1 MTVVKVV
8 QYTTKPECA
17 VTNEQL
23 IRAVFAELAGQ
34 QPPGLAYASFRL
46 ADGVSFVHV
55 AVLDGEDNP
64 LARTAAFGA
73 FQAAIGDRCAQ
84 GPVAAD
90 AAVVGSY
97 RMLAADEASS
107 AAG

>member
-8 QYTTKPECA
+8 RYTTKPGCA
-17 VTNEQL
+17 GENERL

-46 ADGVSFVHV
+46 DDGVSFVHV
-55 AVLDGEDNP
+55 AVLEGEDNP

-73 FQAAIGDRCAQ
+73 FQAGIADRCVQ
-84 GPVAAD
+84 GPAAAD

-97 RMLAADEASS
+97 RMLAGEASAS
-107 AAG
+107 TG